1 MAEFDGEALG
11 LEAVRI
17 LYYYVT
23 MAIGPRMYRFW
34 GTDTLPDDLL
44 EQYRQAPLY
53 KDIQLL
59 ARVANGEIERHST
72 EEYLLDEV
80 LAAAQ
85 QGREDLRTPPSGVGV
100 FALTDEFSR
109 TPLGRMLERVEYWLV
124 SPDLMTLSEAAAL
137 YTGRFADL
145 SGLKVIQRLITRGE
159 KGRREGLQV
168 TLDPFEPNPQHN
180 KRVRR
185 SEVERLKAERGKTA
199 TARKA
204 ERQRNP

>member
-23 MAIGPRMYRFW
+23 ITIGPRMYRFW

-59 ARVANGEIERHST
+59 ARVANGEIEHHST

-137 YTGRFADL
+137 YTGRRADL

-204 ERQRNP
+204 